1 VVFQRHTRQQFVF
14 RGPSRGLI
22 STGGNWQQ
30 RRTLNT
36 NNKARK
42 EQKFKNKI
50 PKMRFQK

>member
-36 NNKARK
+36 SIKATK
-42 EQKFKNKI
+42 EQNFQKQDSKNEI
-50 PKMRFQK
+50 PK